1 MIELNCNFDGGT
13 YIKDGNKYGYW
24 GYVLF
29 SSNFSINPDD
39 EPLFIESFVEN
50 SSSKPKEFLYSH
62 IPGSKFPL
70 NTNNRAEY
78 MGFLSACLRL
88 KKILFL
94 FRKADIKLNI
104 NGDSKLV
111 INQMNREW
119 KCREPILYKMMT
131 VSQKL
136 LDSIQISYKNT
147 DLQLKWV
154 SRTEP
159 NQQIADKVARRL
171 TQNTKN
177 NYGGEKTEL

>member
-13 YIKDGNKYGYW
+13 YMENDSKFGYW
-24 GYVLF
+24 GYVF
-29 SSNFSINPDD
+29 YYNDD
-39 EPLFIESFVEN
+39 KPFFTESFVEN

-78 MGFLSACLRL
+78 MGFLSACLR
-88 KKILFL
+88 
-94 FRKADIKLNI
+94 IKSRLSDYTESVTI
-104 NGDSKLV
+104 NGDSKLI
-111 INQMNREW
+111 INQMNRKWE
-119 KCREPILYKMMT
+119 CREPILYKMMT

-136 LDSIQISYKNT
+136 LNSIQISHKNT

-159 NQQIADKVARRL
+159 YQQIADNVAR
-171 TQNTKN
+171 QMSKDIKN